1 MNQSSM
7 RKKSLTEYRAVIF
20 DMDGTLYYQKP
31 FRIRMLFYLLGH
43 MLRHPSAIGD
53 ILLIKRYRE
62 IREKWEDYERT
73 MSFPADMP
81 LEDRQYEFVAAQKK
95 VPVSRMK
102 DAVRFYMHEAPLA
115 LLPDYKDAMLS
126 DAIEKLRRNN
136 VQIVIYSDYPVEEK
150 LRALGIEAD
159 WHFTSLD
166 ERIGCMKPDPKGL
179 QVILETLGLQAKDV
193 VMVGDRYEKD
203 GLAAIS
209 NRMDYLIVSS
219 SKRERGKLYF
229 EKKDMV

>member
-7 RKKSLTEYRAVIF
+7 RKKALSEYRAVIF
-20 DMDGTLYYQKP
+20 DLDGTLYYQKP
-31 FRIRMLFYLLGH
+31 FRIRMLFYLLEH

-53 ILLIKRYRE
+53 ILLLKRYRE
-62 IREKWEDYERT
+62 VREKWADYERT

-95 VPVSRMK
+95 VTALRVK
-102 DAVRFYMHEAPLA
+102 DTVCFYMHEAPLE

-126 DAIEKLRRNN
+126 DAIEMLRRNH
-136 VQIVIYSDYPVEEK
+136 VQVVIYSDYPVEEK

-159 WHFTSLD
+159 WHFTSSD
-166 ERIGCMKPDPKGL
+166 ERINCMKPDPKGL
-179 QVILETLGLQAKDV
+179 QVILESLGLQAEDV

-203 GLAAIS
+203 GLAAIN

-219 SKRERGKLYF
+219 SKRERDKLA
-229 EKKDMV
+229 DLLV